1 MPTWISVYCSKAL
14 GDMPPA
20 DTLAAE
26 IRKNDFFT
34 LAEDYEIDED
44 LVDPALAN
52 FRIEPDDSGFN
63 LHYRSTGERPI
74 AVHYWTKP
82 ERVKEEIQEV
92 HELLGGDSAAVGKV
106 KQHLQ
111 TIQAVVG
118 IEMGFSQ
125 LEDMGIVFAYEI
137 ARWFG
142 RNRRGMIKDD
152 NDNWLFTSSDG
163 GFIHL

>member
-1 MPTWISVYCSKAL
+1 MPAWISVYCSKAL

-26 IRKNDFFT
+26 IRNNDFWT

-52 FRIEPDDSGFN
+52 FCIEPDGSGFN
-63 LHYRSTGERPI
+63 LHYRPEGERPI

-82 ERVKEEIQEV
+82 ERVEEEIQEV
-92 HELLGGDSAAVGKV
+92 HEQLGGNNAAVGKI

-111 TIQAVVG
+111 AVQAVVG

-142 RNRRGMIKDD
+142 RNRGGMIKDD
-152 NDNWLFTSSDG
+152 DDNWSFINSDG
-163 GFIHL
+163 GVSHL